1 MFLIERNRN
10 RMSKI
15 NSLFYFLIITLLF
28 NNFHVNGSENN
39 NIISIGSK
47 DAKVTVKVFSSL
59 TCPHCANF
67 HNEVVPKI
75 KKEYIDTGKVQ
86 LIFIDFPLDQ
96 VAFNASKLLHC
107 LDKKKQMMFLDTI
120 YETQNKWTNGSNVN
134 DINKNLKKIV
144 KDLGINSAQFDKCL
158 VDEAISDKILNDRI
172 DATQKYSINSTPTII
187 INEKKLD
194 GSVSFKNIEKNIEKF
209 I

>member
-1 MFLIERNRN
+1 MIRSNLNIKPFFIIKIILIYLIFSLKTYSDSIDTSSNFVVLGSN
-10 RMSKI
+10 KAPIKI
-15 NSLFYFLIITLLF
+15 KI
-28 NNFHVNGSENN
+28 
-39 NIISIGSK
+39 
-47 DAKVTVKVFSSL
+47 FSSL

-67 HNEVVPKI
+67 HIKVVSEI
-75 KKEYIDTGKVQ
+75 KKIYIETGKVQ

-158 VDEAISDKILNDRI
+158 IDEAISDKILNDRI
-172 DATQKYSINSTPTII
+172 DATQKYSISSTPTII
-187 INEKKLD
+187 INEKKLE
-194 GSVSFKNIEKNIEKF
+194 GSVSFKNIEKNIEKL